1 VIRSSIEI
9 DRSQHDVFAYL
20 DELERHNEWQGDLL
34 ASRLETEGPI
44 GVGTRATDTRKVPG
58 GPQEM
63 TYEVT
68 EHDAPRSSSWRG
80 VNGPVRAVGSV
91 IVEPLGDGARSRVT
105 VEFDLEGH
113 GIGLLIAP
121 FARMA
126 ARRQVPKDQAKLKEL
141 LERGS

>member
-1 VIRSSIEI
+1 
-9 DRSQHDVFAYL
+9 
-20 DELERHNEWQGDLL
+20 
-34 ASRLETEGPI
+34 
-44 GVGTRATDTRKVPG
+44 
-58 GPQEM
+58 M

-68 EHDAPRSSSWRG
+68 EHDPPRSSSWRG

-91 IVEPLGDGARSRVT
+91 IVEPLGDGARTRVT

-121 FARMA
+121 FARMS

-141 LERGS
+141 LERGT